1 MENSK
6 PEKIAVIAGGTGLI
20 GSALIPMLISN
31 GYRVRLLTRYPE
43 RVKVTGNVDVHKWD
57 GKPGS
62 HLNEM
67 LDSTQVVINLTGYN
81 IATLWT
87 KRNRRLITDSR
98 ILPTRAIA
106 KAINECANP
115 PKVLIQ
121 ASAVGIYPCS
131 SNTPLNE
138 SSPMGKG
145 FLAGLVENWENE
157 ALTCSNTTRVVL
169 IRTGIVL
176 SDRGGF
182 LPKILKPI
190 KLYLGAVFGKGNQVV
205 PWIHIDDHVRAI
217 MFLIEHPSANGAF
230 NLTAP
235 ASNTLSE
242 IAGEVAEVLKRP
254 LWFRIPAVILRLL
267 PGNMA
272 AETLLANQPVVPQRL
287 KELGFKWQFD
297 ELRSAIRHLINRY
310 TGNNFIP

>member
-1 MENSK
+1 MENSN
-6 PEKIAVIAGGTGLI
+6 PEKIAVIAGGSGLI
-20 GSALIPMLISN
+20 GSTLIPLLISN
-31 GYRVRLLTRYPE
+31 GFRVRLLTRYPE
-43 RVKVTGNVDVHKWD
+43 RVKVTGSVEILKWD

-62 HLNEM
+62 HLKDM
-67 LDSTQVVINLTGYN
+67 LDGTQVVINLAGYN

-87 KRNRRLITDSR
+87 KRNRRRITDSR
-98 ILPTRAIA
+98 VLPTRAIA

-121 ASAVGIYPCS
+121 ASAVGIYPYNS
-131 SNTPLNE
+131 DIPLNE

-145 FLAGLVENWENE
+145 FLASLVEIWENE
-157 ALTCSNTTRVVL
+157 ALTCSNATRVVL

-190 KLYLGAVFGKGNQVV
+190 KLYLGAVFGKGTQVV

-217 MFLIEHPSANGAF
+217 MFLIEHPSASGAY

-235 ASNTLSE
+235 ARNTLSE
-242 IAGEVAEVLKRP
+242 IAERIAEILKRP
-254 LWFRIPAVILRLL
+254 LLFGIPAVILRLL

-272 AETLLANQPVVPQRL
+272 AETLLANQQVVPQRL
-287 KELGFKWQFD
+287 LELGFKWHFG
-297 ELRSAIRHLINRY
+297 ELDSALSNLLNRN
-310 TGNNFIP
+310 TDNKFLP